1 MIKREI
7 FEDYARLKVIEKQT
21 KEQLDLLKENIM
33 TQMQTFDEDQIELKE
48 LGTFIKVRR
57 KFWKYTKAVDEAATA
72 LKEVKAEEEAKGTAT
87 YEVNESFMFRAMKI

>member
-1 MIKREI
+1 MIKREV
-7 FEDYARLKVIEKQT
+7 FEQYAQLKIQEKEIAEKIT
-21 KEQLDLLKENIM
+21 ASKDAILA
-33 TQMQTFDEDQIELKE
+33 QMQTFDEDQIELKE

-87 YEVNESFMFRAMKI
+87 YEVNESFMFRALKI